1 MRVQGQTILYIETLS
16 QNQKDILKNML
27 QLHRQ
32 TILETNAGLLC
43 PKLLVFWLSVFQIA
57 FLLGIPHFENYLGT

>member
-1 MRVQGQTILYIETLS
+1 MRVQGQTNLYRETPS
-16 QNQKDILKNML
+16 QNQKDILKNTL
-27 QLHRQ
+27 QLHKP

-57 FLLGIPHFENYLGT
+57 LLLVIPQFENYLGT

>member
-1 MRVQGQTILYIETLS
+1 MRVQGQTNLNRETPS
-16 QNQKDILKNML
+16 QNQKDILKNTL
-27 QLHRQ
+27 QLHKP

-57 FLLGIPHFENYLGT
+57 LLLVIPQFENYLGT